1 MTEFDEG
8 DLIDGRY
15 EVIEEIGRGGMG
27 VVLRVTDQQSGDPIA
42 LKYCPNPDSMAKRRF
57 SREARIMASI
67 EHPHVMP
74 VLSYSES
81 YDPPYFTM
89 PIARGSIREE
99 VDTTMPIELAL
110 EIFKSICLGV
120 QAIHGAGSTHR
131 DLKPD
136 NAMRMDDGRVVI
148 SDLGLA
154 RLNVRDST
162 TLTQTAAFLGT
173 RMYCAPEQLL
183 LGGSREADE
192 RTDIYQLGKVLYEL
206 TTGDQPALIDPNLIR
221 PGLEHIVDRA
231 TQQLPERRYQ
241 TVGQLMDAVEIFIQ
255 AQDPNVSIFGEL
267 EAALEQAE
275 SLLKE
280 QKYNT
285 DNLEKLLDL
294 LVQMPDDSEPYMEQ
308 FERIRSGL
316 LQIMARRTPQQ
327 LERPLE
333 KYCEA
338 VEDVIG
344 GFNFSHAEIVAKK
357 MKVIFDATDS
367 PRLKVLALR
376 ATMIAAV
383 KLNRFAAMEIYD
395 QMLLSIKSPEVAV
408 PVAEMLE
415 QDIYYYSRLAGR
427 VPEARLNPTIRQVP
441 TSE

>member
-1 MTEFDEG
+1 
-8 DLIDGRY
+8 
-15 EVIEEIGRGGMG
+15 
-27 VVLRVTDQQSGDPIA
+27 
-42 LKYCPNPDSMAKRRF
+42 
-57 SREARIMASI
+57 
-67 EHPHVMP
+67 
-74 VLSYSES
+74 
-81 YDPPYFTM
+81 
-89 PIARGSIREE
+89 
-99 VDTTMPIELAL
+99 
-110 EIFKSICLGV
+110 
-120 QAIHGAGSTHR
+120 
-131 DLKPD
+131 
-136 NAMRMDDGRVVI
+136 
-148 SDLGLA
+148 
-154 RLNVRDST
+154 
-162 TLTQTAAFLGT
+162 
-173 RMYCAPEQLL
+173 MYCAPEQLL